1 MSRFGHWRRSCPFTA
16 GVLAVV
22 AAVELVAAVGLSA
35 GVVVLSGSGA
45 AMAWLFAALLLVAG
59 VTLLVNPALRHFAG
73 VVALVV
79 GVASL
84 VHANL
89 GGFLLG
95 FAAAVVSGALALSW
109 VPVDDP
115 TSEPEQPSSAVLP
128 VEH

>member
-1 MSRFGHWRRSCPFTA
+1 MSRFGHWRRSCPFA
-16 GVLAVV
+16 AAVLAVV
-22 AAVELVAAVGLSA
+22 AAVELVVAVGVSA
-35 GVVVLSGSGA
+35 GVVVLSGSSA
-45 AMAWLFAALLLVAG
+45 AMAWLFAALLVVAG

-73 VVALVV
+73 VVAVVV

-109 VPVDDP
+109 VPVD
-115 TSEPEQPSSAVLP
+115 EPAPEA
-128 VEH
+128 E